1 MFVTNIN
8 IFCYISKGYVMA
20 FYLAKVQFEITN
32 DNGKVKKHSRSYMVN
47 AVSVTDAEVQVNKY
61 LVHSVEPFEVKT
73 ISESK
78 IVDYINEQ

>member
-1 MFVTNIN
+1 
-8 IFCYISKGYVMA
+8 
-20 FYLAKVQFEITN
+20 
-32 DNGKVKKHSRSYMVN
+32 VKKQSRSYMVD

-61 LVHSVEPFEVKT
+61 LSTCVDPFEVKT

>member
-1 MFVTNIN
+1 
-8 IFCYISKGYVMA
+8 MA
-20 FYLAKVQFEITN
+20 VYLAKVQFEITLE
-32 DNGKVKKHSRSYMVN
+32 NGKVKKQSRSYIVN

-61 LVHSVEPFEVKT
+61 LSTCVDPFEVKT

>member
-1 MFVTNIN
+1 
-8 IFCYISKGYVMA
+8 MA

-32 DNGKVKKHSRSYMVN
+32 DQGKVKRHNRTYMVD

-61 LVHSVEPFEVKT
+61 LKDSVEPFEVKT

>member
-1 MFVTNIN
+1 
-8 IFCYISKGYVMA
+8 MA

-32 DNGKVKKHSRSYMVN
+32 DQGKVKRHNRTYMVD

-61 LVHSVEPFEVKT
+61 LKDSIEPFEVKT

>member
-1 MFVTNIN
+1 
-8 IFCYISKGYVMA
+8 MA
-20 FYLAKVQFEITN
+20 FYLAKVQFEITA
-32 DNGKVKKHSRSYMVN
+32 DNGKVKKQSRSYMVD

-61 LVHSVEPFEVKT
+61 LKDSTEPFEVKT

>member
-1 MFVTNIN
+1 
-8 IFCYISKGYVMA
+8 MA

-32 DNGKVKKHSRSYMVN
+32 DNGKVKKHSRSYIVN

-61 LVHSVEPFEVKT
+61 LVHSAEPFEVKT

-78 IVDYINEQ
+78 IVDYINEK

>member
-1 MFVTNIN
+1 
-8 IFCYISKGYVMA
+8 MA

-32 DNGKVKKHSRSYMVN
+32 DQGKVKRHNRTYMVD

-61 LVHSVEPFEVKT
+61 LNESVEPFEVKT

>member
-1 MFVTNIN
+1 M
-8 IFCYISKGYVMA
+8 S
-20 FYLAKVQFEITN
+20 FYLAKVQFEITL
-32 DNGKVKKHSRSYMVN
+32 DNGKVKKQSRSYMVN

-61 LVHSVEPFEVKT
+61 LSTCVDPFEVKT